1 MSTSEMPQTSDDSVF
16 DDIRPCR
23 DDEVGSELQKVIQD
37 RTVINGILKFQSRS
51 SVLASLVYKLPA
63 FMQNFIVG
71 RFLSRQVREIHT
83 VADFQ
88 LRVAN
93 FMRSMS
99 KTTSDGVT
107 YKGFDRLDPKLGYL
121 FISNHRDI
129 SLDPAYIDM
138 ALYAHEMPTVRIA
151 IGDNLLRMPV
161 ATSLM
166 RLNKSFIVKRSVTS
180 PREKLKELTKL
191 SEYIGLSIKE
201 NNSIWIAERE
211 GRAKDGDDRAEEA
224 VLKMIGLAGRLQKKS
239 FAEYMAGLRIVPV
252 SITYEFD
259 PNDRAKA
266 EELSEREKHNG
277 EYHKEQM
284 EDIDTIAR
292 GIRGYKG
299 RVSVV
304 AGEPLAGGFTN
315 AAELA
320 AINDSFVWNN
330 YQMYPSTLIS
340 AGHGG
345 SCTEEERKKFNDR
358 IGSYPEELR
367 ERIRAMYARPWFNL
381 HPEEMQGRE
390 PEPQKDPGKKD

>member
-23 DDEVGSELQKVIQD
+23 DDEVDAELQKIIQD
-37 RTVINGILKFQSRS
+37 RTVINGILKFQSKS
-51 SVLASLVYKLPA
+51 SALASLVYKLPA
-63 FMQNFIVG
+63 FMQNFLVG

-99 KTTSDGVT
+99 KTTADGVT
-107 YKGFDRLDPKLGYL
+107 YRGFDRLDPKLGYL

-211 GRAKDGDDRAEEA
+211 GRAKDGNDRAETA
-224 VLKMIGLAGRLQKKS
+224 VLKMLGLAGRLQKKS
-239 FAEYMAGLRIVPV
+239 FAEYMASLRIVPV

-259 PNDRAKA
+259 PNDMAKA
-266 EELSEREKHNG
+266 AELSESEQHNG
-277 EYHKEQM
+277 EYHKEKM
-284 EDIDTIAR
+284 EDIDTITR

-304 AGEPLAGGFTN
+304 AGEPLSSGFSN
-315 AAELA
+315 AEELA
-320 AINDSFVWNN
+320 AIIDRFVWDN

-340 AGHGG
+340 AGHGDR
-345 SCTEEERKKFNDR
+345 CTDAERKKLEDR
-358 IGSYPEELR
+358 INGYPEELR
-367 ERIRAMYARPWFNL
+367 GRIRSMYARPYFNL
-381 HPEEMQGRE
+381 HPEELPEAGDAKE
-390 PEPQKDPGKKD
+390 PEEKA

>member
-1 MSTSEMPQTSDDSVF
+1 MPQTSDDSVF

-23 DDEVGSELQKVIQD
+23 DDEVDAELQKIIQD
-37 RTVINGILKFQSRS
+37 RTVINGILKFQSKS
-51 SVLASLVYKLPA
+51 SALASLVYKLPA
-63 FMQNFIVG
+63 FMQNFLVG

-99 KTTSDGVT
+99 KTTADGVT
-107 YKGFDRLDPKLGYL
+107 YRGFDRLDPKLGYL
-121 FISNHRDI
+121 FISNHRDV
-129 SLDPAYIDM
+129 SRDPAYIDM

-211 GRAKDGDDRAEEA
+211 GRAKDGNDRAETA
-224 VLKMIGLAGRLQKKS
+224 VLKMLGLAGRLQKKS
-239 FAEYMAGLRIVPV
+239 FAEYMASLRIVPV

-259 PNDRAKA
+259 PNDMAKA

-277 EYHKEQM
+277 EYHKEKM
-284 EDIDTIAR
+284 EDIDTITR

-304 AGEPLAGGFTN
+304 AGEPLSSGFSN
-315 AAELA
+315 AEELA
-320 AINDSFVWNN
+320 AIIDRFVWDN

-340 AGHGG
+340 AGHGDR
-345 SCTEEERKKFNDR
+345 CTDAERKKFEDR
-358 IGSYPEELR
+358 INGYPEELR
-367 ERIRAMYARPWFNL
+367 GRIRSMYARPYFNL
-381 HPEEMQGRE
+381 HPEELPEAGDAKE
-390 PEPQKDPGKKD
+390 PEEKA

>member
-1 MSTSEMPQTSDDSVF
+1 MPQTSDDSVF

-23 DDEVGSELQKVIQD
+23 DDEVESELRKVIQD
-37 RTVINGILKFQSRS
+37 STVINGILRFQSKS
-51 SVLASLVYKLPA
+51 SALASLVYKLPA

-107 YKGFDRLDPKLGYL
+107 YRGFDRLDPKLGYL

-129 SLDPAYIDM
+129 SLDPAFIDM

-151 IGDNLLRMPV
+151 IGDNLLRMPA

-201 NNSIWIAERE
+201 NKSIWIAERE

-224 VLKMIGLAGRLQKKS
+224 VLKMIGLTGRLQKKS
-239 FAEYMAGLRIVPV
+239 FAEYMSGLRIVPV

-259 PNDRAKA
+259 PNDLAKA
-266 EELSEREKHNG
+266 EELSEREKNNG
-277 EYHKEQM
+277 EYHKEMM
-284 EDIDTIAR
+284 EDIDTITR

-304 AGEPLAGGFTN
+304 AGEPLSSGFSN
-315 AAELA
+315 AEELA
-320 AINDSFVWNN
+320 AIIDRFVWDN

-340 AGHGG
+340 AGHGDR
-345 SCTEEERKKFNDR
+345 CTDAERKKFEDR
-358 IGSYPEELR
+358 INGYPEELR
-367 ERIRAMYARPWFNL
+367 GRIRSMYARPYFNL
-381 HPEEMQGRE
+381 HPEELPEAGDAKE
-390 PEPQKDPGKKD
+390 PEEKA

>member
-99 KTTSDGVT
+99 KTTADGVT
-107 YKGFDRLDPKLGYL
+107 YRGFDRLDPKLGYL

-211 GRAKDGDDRAEEA
+211 GRAKDGNDRAETA
-224 VLKMIGLAGRLQKKS
+224 VLKMLGLAGRLQKKS
-239 FAEYMAGLRIVPV
+239 FAEYMASLRIVPV

-259 PNDRAKA
+259 PNDMAKA

-277 EYHKEQM
+277 EYHKEKM
-284 EDIDTIAR
+284 EDIDTITR

-304 AGEPLAGGFTN
+304 AGEPLSSGFSN
-315 AAELA
+315 AEELA
-320 AINDSFVWNN
+320 AIIDRFVWDN

-340 AGHGG
+340 AGHGDR
-345 SCTEEERKKFNDR
+345 CTDAERKKFEDR
-358 IGSYPEELR
+358 INGYPEELR
-367 ERIRAMYARPWFNL
+367 GRIRSMYARPYFNL
-381 HPEEMQGRE
+381 HPEELPEAGEAKE
-390 PEPQKDPGKKD
+390 PGEKA

>member
-1 MSTSEMPQTSDDSVF
+1 MPQTSDDSVF

-23 DDEVGSELQKVIQD
+23 DDEVDAELQKIIQD
-37 RTVINGILKFQSRS
+37 RTVINGILKFQSKS
-51 SVLASLVYKLPA
+51 SALASLVYKLPA
-63 FMQNFIVG
+63 FMQNFLVG

-99 KTTSDGVT
+99 KTTADGVT
-107 YKGFDRLDPKLGYL
+107 YRGFDRLDPKLGYL

-211 GRAKDGDDRAEEA
+211 GRAKDGNDRAETA
-224 VLKMIGLAGRLQKKS
+224 VLKMLGLAGRLQKKS
-239 FAEYMAGLRIVPV
+239 FAEYMASLRIVPV

-259 PNDRAKA
+259 PNDMAKA

-277 EYHKEQM
+277 EYHKEKM
-284 EDIDTIAR
+284 EDIDTITR

-304 AGEPLAGGFTN
+304 AGGAALLRLLECRGACRHHRPLCLGQLPDVPQHA
-315 AAELA
+315 
-320 AINDSFVWNN
+320 
-330 YQMYPSTLIS
+330 
-340 AGHGG
+340 H
-345 SCTEEERKKFNDR
+345 
-358 IGSYPEELR
+358 LR
-367 ERIRAMYARPWFNL
+367 GARRQV
-381 HPEEMQGRE
+381 H
-390 PEPQKDPGKKD
+390 

>member
-292 GIRGYKG
+292 GI
-299 RVSVV
+299 S
-304 AGEPLAGGFTN
+304 
-315 AAELA
+315 
-320 AINDSFVWNN
+320 IIDSFVWNN

>member
-1 MSTSEMPQTSDDSVF
+1 MPQTRDDSVF

-23 DDEVGSELQKVIQD
+23 DDEVDAELQKIIQD
-37 RTVINGILKFQSRS
+37 RTVINGILKFQSKS
-51 SVLASLVYKLPA
+51 SALASLVYKLPA
-63 FMQNFIVG
+63 FMQNFLVG

-99 KTTSDGVT
+99 KTTADGVT
-107 YKGFDRLDPKLGYL
+107 YRGFDRLDPKLGYL

-211 GRAKDGDDRAEEA
+211 GRAKDGNDRAETA
-224 VLKMIGLAGRLQKKS
+224 VLKMLGLAGRLQKKS
-239 FAEYMAGLRIVPV
+239 FAEYRASRRIVPV

-259 PNDRAKA
+259 PNDMAKA

-277 EYHKEQM
+277 EYHKEKM
-284 EDIDTIAR
+284 EDIDTITR

-304 AGEPLAGGFTN
+304 AGEPLSSGFSN
-315 AAELA
+315 AEELA
-320 AINDSFVWNN
+320 AIIDRFVWDN

-340 AGHGG
+340 AGHGDR
-345 SCTEEERKKFNDR
+345 CTDAERKKFEDR
-358 IGSYPEELR
+358 INGYPEELR
-367 ERIRAMYARPWFNL
+367 GRIRSMYARPYFNL
-381 HPEEMQGRE
+381 HPEELPEAGDAKE
-390 PEPQKDPGKKD
+390 PEEKA

>member
-1 MSTSEMPQTSDDSVF
+1 MPQTSDDSVF

-23 DDEVGSELQKVIQD
+23 DDEVDAELQKIIQD
-37 RTVINGILKFQSRS
+37 RTVINGILKFQSKS
-51 SVLASLVYKLPA
+51 SALASLVYKLPA
-63 FMQNFIVG
+63 FMQNFLVG

-99 KTTSDGVT
+99 KTTADGVT
-107 YKGFDRLDPKLGYL
+107 YRGFDRLDPKLGYL

-211 GRAKDGDDRAEEA
+211 GRAKDGNDRAETA
-224 VLKMIGLAGRLQKKS
+224 VLKMLGLAGRLQKKS
-239 FAEYMAGLRIVPV
+239 FAEYMASLRIVPV

-259 PNDRAKA
+259 PNDMAKA

-277 EYHKEQM
+277 EYHKEKM
-284 EDIDTIAR
+284 EDIDTITR

-304 AGEPLAGGFTN
+304 AGAPLTGGFTN
-315 AAELA
+315 AEELA
-320 AINDSFVWNN
+320 AIIDRFVWDN

-340 AGHGG
+340 AGHGDR
-345 SCTEEERKKFNDR
+345 CTDAERKKFEDR
-358 IGSYPEELR
+358 INGYPEELR
-367 ERIRAMYARPWFNL
+367 GRIRSMYARPYFNL
-381 HPEEMQGRE
+381 HPEELPEAGDAKE
-390 PEPQKDPGKKD
+390 PEEKA

>member
-1 MSTSEMPQTSDDSVF
+1 MPQTSDDSVF

-23 DDEVGSELQKVIQD
+23 DDEVESELRKVIQD
-37 RTVINGILKFQSRS
+37 STVINGILRFQSKS
-51 SVLASLVYKLPA
+51 SALASLVYKLPA

-99 KTTSDGVT
+99 KTTADGVT
-107 YKGFDRLDPKLGYL
+107 YRGFDRLNPKLGYL

-211 GRAKDGDDRAEEA
+211 GRAKDGNDRAETA
-224 VLKMIGLAGRLQKKS
+224 VLKMLGLAGRLQKKS
-239 FAEYMAGLRIVPV
+239 FAEYMASLRIVPV

-259 PNDRAKA
+259 PNDMAKA

-277 EYHKEQM
+277 EYHKEKM
-284 EDIDTIAR
+284 EDIDTITR

-304 AGEPLAGGFTN
+304 AGEPLSSGFSN
-315 AAELA
+315 AEELA
-320 AINDSFVWNN
+320 AIIDRFVWDN

-340 AGHGG
+340 AGHGDR
-345 SCTEEERKKFNDR
+345 CTDAERKKFEDR
-358 IGSYPEELR
+358 INGYPEELR
-367 ERIRAMYARPWFNL
+367 GRIRSMYARPYFNL
-381 HPEEMQGRE
+381 HPEEL
-390 PEPQKDPGKKD
+390 PEAGDAKELEEKA

>member
-1 MSTSEMPQTSDDSVF
+1 MPQTSDDSVF

-23 DDEVGSELQKVIQD
+23 DDEVDAELQKIIQD
-37 RTVINGILKFQSRS
+37 RTVINGILKFQSKS
-51 SVLASLVYKLPA
+51 SALASLVYKLPA
-63 FMQNFIVG
+63 FMQNFLVG

-99 KTTSDGVT
+99 KTPADGVT
-107 YKGFDRLDPKLGYL
+107 YRGFDRLDPKLGYL

-211 GRAKDGDDRAEEA
+211 GRAKDGNDRAETA
-224 VLKMIGLAGRLQKKS
+224 VLKMLGLAGRLQKKS
-239 FAEYMAGLRIVPV
+239 FAEYMASLRIVPV

-259 PNDRAKA
+259 PNDMAKA
-266 EELSEREKHNG
+266 GELSEREKHNG
-277 EYHKEQM
+277 EYHKEKM
-284 EDIDTIAR
+284 EDIDTITR

-304 AGEPLAGGFTN
+304 AGEPLSSGFSN
-315 AAELA
+315 AEELA
-320 AINDSFVWNN
+320 AIIDRFVWDN

-340 AGHGG
+340 AGHGDR
-345 SCTEEERKKFNDR
+345 CTDAERKKFEDR
-358 IGSYPEELR
+358 INGYPEELR
-367 ERIRAMYARPWFNL
+367 GRIRSMYARPYFNL
-381 HPEEMQGRE
+381 HPEELPEAGDAKE
-390 PEPQKDPGKKD
+390 PEEKA

>member
-1 MSTSEMPQTSDDSVF
+1 
-16 DDIRPCR
+16 
-23 DDEVGSELQKVIQD
+23 
-37 RTVINGILKFQSRS
+37 
-51 SVLASLVYKLPA
+51 
-63 FMQNFIVG
+63 MQNFIVG

-107 YKGFDRLDPKLGYL
+107 YRGFDRLDPKLGYL

-129 SLDPAYIDM
+129 SLDPAFIDM

-151 IGDNLLRMPV
+151 IGDNLLRMPA

-201 NNSIWIAERE
+201 NKSIWIAERE

-239 FAEYMAGLRIVPV
+239 FAEYMSGLRIVPV

-259 PNDRAKA
+259 PNDLAKA
-266 EELSEREKHNG
+266 EELSEREKNNG
-277 EYHKEQM
+277 EYHKEMM
-284 EDIDTIAR
+284 EDIDTITR

-299 RVSVV
+299 RVSVI
-304 AGEPLAGGFTN
+304 AGEPLAGGFSN
-315 AAELA
+315 AEELA
-320 AINDSFVWNN
+320 GIIDRFVWNN

-340 AGHGG
+340 AGHGE

-358 IGSYPEELR
+358 IGSYPVALR

-381 HPEEMQGRE
+381 HPEELPAEEQE
-390 PEPQKDPGKKD
+390 KKESGEND